1 MKLFRE
7 ARLIFVLAG
16 ICLLMLI
23 AMCIILT
30 VTGNTP
36 DAPEFTPPRFDP
48 AAVEG
53 TPSVPAELG
62 WYEVYKE
69 GMSFRASVCGEII
82 LNDGVAKIYFTNP
95 KGNSLWLKLRILNED
110 GEILAETGLVKPGEY
125 VPEIS
130 FTTLPASGE
139 RLVLKLMSYQ
149 PETYYSGGSVTLT
162 TVAK

>member
-23 AMCIILT
+23 AMCIILS
-30 VTGNTP
+30 VTGKP
-36 DAPEFTPPRFDP
+36 EAPHFTPPEFD
-48 AAVEG
+48 ASAVQG
-53 TPSVPAELG
+53 TPSVPTELG

-82 LNDGVAKIYFTNP
+82 LNDGAAKVYFTNP
-95 KGNSLWLKLRILNED
+95 KGNNLWLKLRILNED
-110 GEILAETGLVKPGEY
+110 GEILAETGLIKPGEY
-125 VPEIS
+125 VSEIS